1 MHVIARVLLLIP
13 VLVSCGTSDDKR
25 YRDTAMLER
34 PPIIATKKK
43 SEEPHITDNSKITK
57 KRHEEGLGSAV
68 YMIESTPMLL
78 KIKKP
83 LDDAWRILESALKQ
97 SQIKIVDHRED
108 KGLYYVYFKQKSLFD
123 DVASLFQKKR
133 EDEHDEAN
141 YVLTVTADRDETKI
155 TANPF
160 NAAEQDSDDDV
171 ADIGA
176 EALLWTLYETLHDD
190 LKEEY

>member
-1 MHVIARVLLLIP
+1 MHVIAKVLLLIP
-13 VLVSCGTSDDKR
+13 ILVSCGTPEDKR

-34 PPIIATKKK
+34 PPVLATKKK
-43 SEEPHITDNSKITK
+43 PEEPHIIDNSKITK
-57 KRHEEGLGSAV
+57 KRHETGLGPDV

-108 KGLYYVYFKQKSLFD
+108 KGLYYVYYRQKSLFENA
-123 DVASLFQKKR
+123 ASLFKKKD

-141 YVLTVTADRDETKI
+141 YVLTVKADRDETKI

-160 NAAEQDSDDDV
+160 DATEQDSDEDV
-171 ADIGA
+171 ADTGA
-176 EALLWTLYETLHDD
+176 EALLWALYKTLHDD
-190 LKEEY
+190 LKEE